1 MLSTPIRIRMLMLAL
16 VSARAARALDE
27 DLPLLCAALMARD
40 IAFEICDW
48 DDPDVDWSRYRA
60 ALLRSTWDYID
71 RYREFSA
78 WIEHVAVA
86 TQLLNPPQVVRWN
99 THKGYLLDLA
109 KAGIAIVPTQL
120 LRPGEPQQLIDVA
133 ELVVK
138 PAIGNG
144 SRAARRFRDNP
155 EAARTHA
162 LALLDAGRDVLV
174 QPYLSRVDEAGETA
188 LVYFGGQYSHAIRK
202 GPLLVANGEATN
214 SLFAP
219 EAITVREPTIAERTL
234 AGQVIA
240 AIPFPQPLAYA
251 RVDLLRDAA
260 GDPVLLELELT
271 EPSLFFAHA
280 PGAAERLVDALLA
293 MGHIGSR

>member
-1 MLSTPIRIRMLMLAL
+1 MLAL

-27 DLPLLCAALMARD
+27 DFPPLCAALTARG
-40 IAFEICDW
+40 IAFEVCDW
-48 DDPDVDWSRYRA
+48 DDPGVDWSRYRA

-78 WIEHVAVA
+78 WIDRVGAA
-86 TQLLNPPQVVRWN
+86 TQLLNSPEVVRWN

-109 KAGIAIVPTQL
+109 AAGIAIVPTTL
-120 LRPGEPQQLIDVA
+120 LRPASPVHLIDAA
-133 ELVVK
+133 EWVVK

-144 SRAARRFRDNP
+144 SRDARRFRDNP
-155 EAARTHA
+155 EAARAHA
-162 LALLDAGRDVLV
+162 QSLLDGGGDMLV

-188 LVYFGGQYSHAIRK
+188 LVYFGGRYSHAIRK
-202 GPLLVANGEATN
+202 GPLLTANGDATN
-214 SLFAP
+214 GLFAP
-219 EAITVREPTIAERTL
+219 EAITVREPTVEERTL
-234 AGQVIA
+234 ADQVIA
-240 AIPFPQPLAYA
+240 AIPFPQPLTYA

>member
-1 MLSTPIRIRMLMLAL
+1 MLAL
-16 VSARAARALDE
+16 VSARAVRTLDE
-27 DLPLLCAALMARD
+27 DMPRLCAALTARG
-40 IAFEICDW
+40 IAFEVCEW
-48 DDPDVDWSRYRA
+48 DDPGVDWSRFRA

-71 RYREFSA
+71 RYPEFSA
-78 WIEHVAVA
+78 WIEHVAEA

-120 LRPGEPQQLIDVA
+120 LRPGASVDLIEVA
-133 ELVVK
+133 DLVVK

-144 SRAARRFRDNP
+144 SRDARRFRDNP
-155 EAARTHA
+155 EAARMHAHA
-162 LALLDAGRDVLV
+162 LLGTGRDVLV

-202 GPLLVANGEATN
+202 GPLLVANGEATKG
-214 SLFAP
+214 LFAP
-219 EAITVREPTIAERTL
+219 EAISVREPTMEERAL
-234 AGQVIA
+234 ADQVIA
-240 AIPFPQPLAYA
+240 AIPFPQPMTYA

-280 PGAAERLVDALLA
+280 PAAAERLVDTLLA